1 MSKKSILNIP
11 IKVDFSDIYSL
22 DDLTIGTGVARQ
34 RAFGQVIGK
43 CDWSVD
49 LDEMTITFGDK
60 TFGCSIIGSES
71 DVSDTWLWG
80 WANPHNGCTE
90 EQTAAGIQA
99 REALSECD
107 EFTVPSY
114 ELDETRNGHTLSMI
128 ITALSEEN
136 VAYYRCPYD
145 GGALYVQVKGLP
157 DEAFA
162 PTSVPDIASDAM
174 QIIQGME
181 CDHLLIFAGM
191 LYQNGYEFTATDTA
205 LDCYFGEGK
214 LHVDLELVDDGMH
227 RATGVEIS

>member
-11 IKVDFSDIYSL
+11 IKFDRSDIYSL
-22 DDLTIGTGVARQ
+22 ADLTIGTGIARQ

-43 CDWSVD
+43 CNWGID
-49 LDEMTITFGDK
+49 LGEMTITFGDK
-60 TFGCSIIGSES
+60 TFECSIIGSES
-71 DVSDTWLWG
+71 ESSETWLWG
-80 WANPHNGCTE
+80 WANPHNGWTE
-90 EQTAAGIQA
+90 EQNTAGIQA

-114 ELDETRNGHTLSMI
+114 DLDETRNGHNLSMI
-128 ITALSEEN
+128 VTAVSEEN

-162 PTSVPDIASDAM
+162 PMSVPDIINDAM
-174 QIIQGME
+174 ELIQGME
-181 CDHLLIFAGM
+181 CDHLLVIAGM
-191 LYQNGYEFTATDTA
+191 LYQNGYEFAATDTA
-205 LDCYFGEGK
+205 LDCDFGKGK
-214 LHVDLELVDDGMH
+214 LHVDLEVVDDSMH